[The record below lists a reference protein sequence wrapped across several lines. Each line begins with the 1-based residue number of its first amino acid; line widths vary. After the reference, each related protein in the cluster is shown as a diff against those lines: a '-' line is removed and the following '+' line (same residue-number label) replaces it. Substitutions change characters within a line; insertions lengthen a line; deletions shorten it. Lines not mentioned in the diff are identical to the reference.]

1 MVGPRQYVQWQRFRL
16 RCMNKHSFDD
26 LERRDPRAREAAL
39 MAALSA
45 QVAHAKA
52 SSPAQAERLRQVDPA
67 SVTSRQALAA
77 LPVLR
82 KGELLQ
88 AQMAAR
94 EAGGGDPFAG
104 FSASGWNGLRYP
116 RPAKRVFQSPGPLYE
131 PQGHHPDTWRMGR
144 ALFAAGFRQGDLIH
158 NSFSYHLTPAGAM
171 MEEGA
176 FALGCAVFPGG
187 IGNTELQMQAMVDL
201 RPQGYAGTP
210 SFLKIMLEAAQ
221 AKGVK
226 IPSLT
231 KAAFS
236 GEAFPPSL
244 RDWFAAQGVTGYQC
258 YATADVGLI
267 GYETEARQGLVLDE
281 EVIVEIVTPGT
292 GDPVPEGEVGEVVVT
307 VLDPDY
313 PLIRFGTG
321 DLSAV
326 LPGHCPTG
334 RTAPRIKGWMGRADQ
349 TTKIRGMFVHPAQVA
364 EIVRRHPGVQ
374 RARLVVEGTI
384 ADERMVLHAEAA
396 EDGDA
401 LAQALVATVREV
413 TKLRGEVQLAAPGSL
428 PADGKVIEDKRRYD

>member
-267 GYETEARQGLVLDE
+267 GDETEARQGLVLDE

-396 EDGDA
+396 EGGDA